1 MSNEIGT
8 LSDLR
13 LNPRQ
18 ARILEVLRRE
28 HVLAVTHL
36 AEILEVSG
44 ETIRRDLR
52 LLAAKGLVEKSH
64 GNVRWRDRSED
75 QPLQRRMLDNMA
87 AKQAIAAAIADEIS
101 DGESIFLDTGSTNNY
116 VAQALKGRHHLT
128 VVTNSAPIAQHLSTG
143 EGNRVYLAGGEL
155 RADDS
160 AAFGPA
166 AIAFLQQFMVKTAI
180 ISASGLDPKLGV
192 MDNHLCEAEVSRSV
206 LGHCERV
213 IVGADQTKFD
223 RRCLVSAIELG
234 DVDLLVTDR
243 KPDGD
248 LFAELEAQDVEIL
261 VVSPRN

>member
-1 MSNEIGT
+1 MSKEIGT

-13 LNPRQ
+13 LNARQ

-52 LLAAKGLVEKSH
+52 LLGAKGLVEKSH

-87 AKQAIAAAIADEIS
+87 SKKAIAAAIADEIS
-101 DGESIFLDTGSTNNY
+101 DGESIFIDTGSTNIY
-116 VAQALKGRHHLT
+116 VAQALKGRRHLT
-128 VVTNSAPIAQHLSTG
+128 VVTNSAPIAQHLLTG
-143 EGNRVYLAGGEL
+143 EGSKVYLAGGEL

-180 ISASGLDPKLGV
+180 ISASGLDANLGV

-213 IVGADQTKFD
+213 IVGVDHTKFD
-223 RRCLVSAIELG
+223 RRCLVSAVELG
-234 DVDLLVTDR
+234 DIDLLVTDTQ
-243 KPDGD
+243 PGGD
-248 LFAELEAQDVEIL
+248 LAAALEAADVQVLLAE
-261 VVSPRN
+261 PH

>member
-1 MSNEIGT
+1 MGKEIGT

-13 LNPRQ
+13 LNARQ
-18 ARILEVLRRE
+18 ARILEVLRRDQ
-28 HVLAVTHL
+28 VLAVTHL
-36 AEILEVSG
+36 AEILDVSG

-52 LLAAKGLVEKSH
+52 LLGAKGLVEKSH
-64 GNVRWRDRSED
+64 GNVRWRDRSDD

-87 AKQAIAAAIADEIS
+87 AKQIIANAIADEIS

-166 AIAFLQQFMVKTAI
+166 AILFLQQFMVKTAI
-180 ISASGLDPKLGV
+180 ISASGLDSNLGV

-213 IVGADQTKFD
+213 IVGADHTKFG
-223 RRCLVSAIELG
+223 RRCMVAAFSLS

-243 KPDGD
+243 QPVGD
-248 LFAELEAQDVEIL
+248 FAAALEAQDVQIL
-261 VVSPRN
+261 VANTRS

>member
-1 MSNEIGT
+1 MSKELDALT
-8 LSDLR
+8 DLR
-13 LNPRQ
+13 LNARQ
-18 ARILEVLRRE
+18 ARILDVLRRDQ
-28 HVLAVTHL
+28 VLAVTQL
-36 AEILEVSG
+36 AEALDVSG

-52 LLAAKGLVEKSH
+52 LLSAKGLVEKSH

-75 QPLQRRMLDNMA
+75 QPLQRRMLANMA
-87 AKQAIAAAIADEIS
+87 AKQVIAAAIADEIS

-116 VAQALKGRHHLT
+116 VAQALRGRRSLT

-206 LGHCERV
+206 IGHCERV
-213 IVGADQTKFD
+213 IVGADHSKFG
-223 RRCLVSAIELG
+223 RRCLVAAVDFA
-234 DVDLLVTDR
+234 DVDLLVTDQA
-243 KPDGD
+243 PVED
-248 LFAELEAQDVEIL
+248 LAAELDAHDVEVL
-261 VVSPRN
+261 VTETR